1 MFFITI
7 CIAVIPFTFYYLYP
21 PFASLCTLPVGP
33 NVALEIPLLF
43 CYNNL
48 DRGVKKLD
56 RILPTGDLAI
66 KKVLASEENKDI
78 LAGLIWDFFEVDAQ
92 NLNIISPY
100 NIVAFREFVKGEDT
114 AVMRQT
120 IKDVAATFKTADF
133 VSEAQVLSK
142 MSDNTC
148 YPASFEIRVGF
159 RKPVIAVA

>member
-1 MFFITI
+1 M
-7 CIAVIPFTFYYLYP
+7 
-21 PFASLCTLPVGP
+21 
-33 NVALEIPLLF
+33 
-43 CYNNL
+43 
-48 DRGVKKLD
+48 KKLD

-100 NIVAFREFVKGEDT
+100 NIVSFRELVKGEDT

-133 VSEAQVLSK
+133 VSEAQVRRAGFFDERSLL
-142 MSDNTC
+142 
-148 YPASFEIRVGF
+148 YPLERFCSNYNKTGHMVLNAMGKPLRYSSLLREFSIYSLFLF
-159 RKPVIAVA
+159 R